1 MHKINHTQPKDR
13 AAKLDIASA
22 QRRIM
27 HPSMFVLNTVAA
39 FRGRKQYRRCI
50 MCVTSHAHTTSI
62 MIKQGLPQG
71 PQHMAHVEANAS
83 TLVHL
88 SANSNSIP
96 THLDALTNTQ
106 WELFFWRVNSRAIK
120 QTLMASRVS
129 SQPLT
134 TPRKLINNPQ
144 SCTYSI
150 TPITLMFTCGE
161 GLKMSKLWVF
171 RQVHIL

>member
-1 MHKINHTQPKDR
+1 MQPS
-13 AAKLDIASA
+13 L
-22 QRRIM
+22 
-27 HPSMFVLNTVAA
+27 FVLNTVAA

-83 TLVHL
+83 TLVQL

-106 WELFFWRVNSRAIK
+106 WELFFWLVNSRVIK

-150 TPITLMFTCGE
+150 TPIILMFTCGE
-161 GLKMSKLWVF
+161 GLKMSTLWVF